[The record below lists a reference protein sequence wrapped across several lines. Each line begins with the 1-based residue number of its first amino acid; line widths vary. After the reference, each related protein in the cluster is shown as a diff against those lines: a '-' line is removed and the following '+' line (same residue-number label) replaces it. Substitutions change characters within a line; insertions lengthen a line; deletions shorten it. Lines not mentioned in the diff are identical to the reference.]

1 MRNIRL
7 GRAGLEVSAIG
18 MGCLPMSKFY
28 GQPPEREQ
36 SAKVLHRALD
46 IGVNF
51 LDTANAYGWGH
62 NESLIGEVL
71 SGRRSEAIIAT
82 KFGHV
87 RTDSGVELCG
97 RPEHVKQAC
106 DASLKY
112 LQTDYIDLYYMHR
125 LDPKVPV
132 EDTVGAMAE
141 LVAAGKVRYLGLSE
155 VSAKT
160 LRRAHAVHP
169 ISAVESE
176 YSLWTRDPET
186 HVMPA
191 CRELGVGLVPFA
203 PLGRGILTA
212 TLNPS
217 DTFGKGDIRRILPR
231 FQSEN
236 YAANLRV
243 VAPVAELAADK
254 GCTPAQLALAWLLA
268 QGDFI
273 SPIPGTERMAY
284 LEENAGAAEVV
295 LTSDD
300 LHRIDAL
307 IRPTEVAGGRYDAQS
322 ERFLDRDD

>member
-7 GRAGLEVSAIG
+7 GRTGLEVSAIG
-18 MGCLPMSKFY
+18 MGCLPMSKYY
-28 GQPPEREQ
+28 GQPPSREQ
-36 SAKVLHRALD
+36 SARVLHRALD

-51 LDTANAYGWGH
+51 LDTADAYGWGH
-62 NESLIGEVL
+62 NESLIGEAL
-71 SGRRSEAIIAT
+71 GNRRSEVILGT

-87 RTDSGVELCG
+87 RTDDGIELCG
-97 RPEHVKQAC
+97 RPDYVKKAC
-106 DASLKY
+106 EASLKC
-112 LQTDYIDLYYMHR
+112 LQMDYIDLYYMHR
-125 LDPKVPV
+125 RDPAVPI

-169 ISAVESE
+169 ITAVESE

-186 HVMPA
+186 HILPV

-212 TLNPS
+212 TLNAG

-231 FQSEN
+231 FQGDN
-236 YAANLRV
+236 YTANLNV
-243 VAPVAELAADK
+243 VAPIEELAADV

-273 SPIPGTERMAY
+273 SPIPGTERIEY
-284 LEENAGAAEVV
+284 LEENAGAADVT
-295 LTSDD
+295 LTVEH
-300 LHRIDAL
+300 LNRIDTL
-307 IRPTEVAGGRYDAQS
+307 IHPDRVAGGRYDAQT
-322 ERFLDRDD
+322 ERFLDRDE